1 MIYLCCYKGMLKRF
15 LLASVGLG
23 VMASCQTVAKSPPK
37 KLIPVVYSSKST
49 IELFGLE
56 RMHPFDIKKY
66 DKIHKGLKSGG
77 FVTEDSSHA
86 PEILTREDLL
96 LIHSEQHLEN
106 LKDKQLVA
114 SYLEAPMIAN
124 IPGIN
129 IDKHV
134 VQPFITASGGTLKAA
149 RLAMKHGA
157 AVNLGG
163 GYHHAMPDKGEGFC
177 IIADVPISIR
187 KLQQEGVIKRAL
199 VIDTDIHQ
207 GNGTIVC
214 LKNDPST
221 YTFSMH
227 ELDIY
232 PWPKPAGDLDLP
244 VRKGVTDADFNGSL
258 SRILPR
264 VFKESKPDIVFHVAG
279 CDSLAGDPLANGK
292 MSASGIAAR
301 DLLVYQYCQKHKI
314 PYVMTLAG
322 GYSKN
327 AWKAQMES
335 IKGLM
340 NAE

>member
-1 MIYLCCYKGMLKRF
+1 MLKRI

-23 VMASCQTVAKSPPK
+23 AMTSCQSVGQTPPK

-66 DKIHKGLKSGG
+66 DKIHKGLKAGG
-77 FVTEDSSHA
+77 FMTEESSHA
-86 PEILTREDLL
+86 PEELTREDLL
-96 LIHSEQHLEN
+96 LVHSEQYLEN

-114 SYLEAPMIAN
+114 TYLEAPIIAK

-129 IDKHV
+129 IEKNV
-134 VQPFITASGGTLKAA
+134 VQPFITASGGTLTAA
-149 RLAMKHGA
+149 RLALKLGA

-177 IIADVPISIR
+177 IIADVPITIR
-187 KLQQEGVIKRAL
+187 KLQKEGVIKRAL

-214 LKNDPST
+214 LQNDPTT

-227 ELDIY
+227 EMDIY
-232 PWPKPAGDLDLP
+232 PWPKQLGNLDLP
-244 VRKGVTDADFNGSL
+244 VQKGVTDAEFNASL
-258 SRILPR
+258 ERVLPR
-264 VFKESKPDIVFHVAG
+264 VFAESKPDIVFHVAG
-279 CDSLAGDPLANGK
+279 CDSLAGDPLANGR
-292 MSASGIAAR
+292 MSAAGIAAR
-301 DLLVYQYCQKHKI
+301 DLLVYQYCQRHNV

-322 GYSKN
+322 VATARTRGKPKWIASK
-327 AWKAQMES
+327 
-335 IKGLM
+335 G
-340 NAE
+340 

>member
-1 MIYLCCYKGMLKRF
+1 MLKRI
-15 LLASVGLG
+15 LLASIGLG
-23 VMASCQTVAKSPPK
+23 AMTSCQSVGQTPPK

-49 IELFGLE
+49 INLFGLE

-66 DKIHKGLKSGG
+66 DKIHKGLKTGG
-77 FVTEDSSHA
+77 FTTEESSHA
-86 PEILTREDLL
+86 PEQLTREDLL
-96 LIHSEQHLEN
+96 LVHSEQYLEN

-114 SYLEAPMIAN
+114 SYLEAPVIAK

-129 IDKHV
+129 IEKNV
-134 VQPFITASGGTLKAA
+134 VQPFITASGGTLAAA

-157 AVNLGG
+157 AINLGG
-163 GYHHAMPDKGEGFC
+163 GYHHAMPDRGEGFC
-177 IIADVPISIR
+177 IIADVPITIR
-187 KLQQEGVIKRAL
+187 KLQKEGVIKRAL

-207 GNGTIVC
+207 GNGTNVC
-214 LKNDPST
+214 LQDDPTT

-227 ELDIY
+227 EMDIY
-232 PWPKPAGDLDLP
+232 PWPKPEGNLDLLIQ
-244 VRKGVTDADFNGSL
+244 KGVTDAEFNTSL
-258 SRILPR
+258 ERMLPR
-264 VFKESKPDIVFHVAG
+264 VFIESKPDIVFHVAG

-292 MSASGIAAR
+292 MSSAGIAAR
-301 DLLVYQYCQKHKI
+301 DLLVYQYCQKRNI

-327 AWKAQMES
+327 AWKAQMDS